1 MADHKELCRIAR
13 SHRAGNGFTN
23 GLMFSGEVHY
33 SKGWLRV
40 AEQDGKIVGFT
51 CVRHKV
57 RQPKTMLY
65 YIIIAPEA
73 RRLGLGKMFLRD
85 LMQQAETHGNRCIE
99 LSCLKDNA
107 EALAFYAKHGFVQSG
122 ESLKGKGWHLE
133 KAW

>member
-1 MADHKELCRIAR
+1 VDPRRRRAR
-13 SHRAGNGFTN
+13 EHRG
-23 GLMFSGEVHY
+23 
-33 SKGWLRV
+33 R
-40 AEQDGKIVGFT
+40 GKIVGFT

-65 YIIIAPEA
+65 YIIIAPDA
-73 RRLGLGKMFLRD
+73 RRLGVGKVLLDD
-85 LMQQAETHGNRCIE
+85 LIQQSPHRCIE